1 MLYLE
6 MSNYKCLICS
16 KTFTSKYRLERH
28 KLNKIPCK
36 NKNNEKN
43 ELRDKIL
50 NCNNYDEFL
59 ILKNNLLEQNNEPD
73 EIEENQNI
81 ITNDINEPLE
91 TVEIEVENKLPIPFG
106 EENINDLNIDEYE
119 KIVSNK
125 KLCGSNI
132 FEYLHFNKRLPQYH
146 NIYLIKNTTNVL
158 IYTGLN
164 SNNSQIWKSYYWEEA
179 IRKIIPNI
187 SVKLTKL
194 FEHNNVSD
202 IKIPNVNHDIILNT
216 LRKYSDIVIKSR
228 YKNDKY

>member
-1 MLYLE
+1 

-28 KLNKIPCK
+28 KFNKIPCK
-36 NKNNEKN
+36 NKNNENN
-43 ELRDKIL
+43 ELRHKIL
-50 NCNNYDEFL
+50 NCNSYDEFL

-73 EIEENQNI
+73 EIEENQNLLI
-81 ITNDINEPLE
+81 NEINEPLE
-91 TVEIEVENKLPIPFG
+91 IVENKVPIPFG

-146 NIYLIKNTTNVL
+146 NIYLIKNTTSVL

-187 SVKLTKL
+187 STKLTKL

-202 IKIPNVNHDIILNT
+202 IKIPNVNHDIILNM
-216 LRKYSDIVIKSR
+216 LRIYSDIVIKSR
-228 YKNDKY
+228 YINDKY